1 MKMRLFNQKSKKA
14 TNRKFVTSAAAA
26 IQKNP
31 SLAGGAT
38 ALFVVMGLVS
48 VNAVWFQAGKH
59 PSPMFSTRVATK
71 SVEQIASSGS
81 KLRTVKLNIQAAK
94 KQKITVLPD
103 DLTREVQIVLANKGL
118 YEGELDGLFGFR
130 TRLAIKAYQKQAGQN
145 ETGKVSARLLSHMLM
160 SGKPEGRI
168 PVPKL
173 QIALA
178 EEKSGTTA
186 QTARQNM
193 VSTIQSGLRNYGY
206 EDIVIDGVMG
216 SQTSNAIRR
225 FELDYGLRITG
236 KASESILQKLTD
248 IGAIDQG

>member
-1 MKMRLFNQKSKKA
+1 MRLFKQKSDKSS
-14 TNRKFVTSAAAA
+14 NRKFVTAMTAA

-38 ALFVVMGLVS
+38 ALLVVMGLVS

-71 SVEQIASSGS
+71 FVGQNTTSSPN
-81 KLRTVKLNIQAAK
+81 LRIVKVNNQAAK
-94 KQKITVLPD
+94 KQKIIALTD
-103 DLTREVQIVLANKGL
+103 DLTREVQTLLANKGF
-118 YEGELDGLFGFR
+118 YEGGLDGLFGTR
-130 TRLAIKAYQKQAGQN
+130 TRMAILTYQKQAGIK
-145 ETGKVSARLLSHMLM
+145 ESGKVSAKLLSHILM
-160 SGKPEGRI
+160 SGQPEGRI

-178 EEKSGTTA
+178 EEKSDTSR
-186 QTARQNM
+186 QTARQSM

-236 KASESILQKLTD
+236 KASDSILQKLTD